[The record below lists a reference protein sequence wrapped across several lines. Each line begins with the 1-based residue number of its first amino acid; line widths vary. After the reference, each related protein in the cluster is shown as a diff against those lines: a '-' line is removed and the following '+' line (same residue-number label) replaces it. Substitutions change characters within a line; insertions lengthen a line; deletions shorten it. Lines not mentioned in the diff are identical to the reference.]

1 MMRKNQN
8 QIKNT
13 KRSADQDG
21 QKDTFAV
28 DSDDINDTT
37 TVSTLST
44 MLSCFLLDSVRLVT
58 KTYCSSKDP
67 L

>member
-21 QKDTFAV
+21 QKDAFAV

-37 TVSTLST
+37 TVSTLPT

-58 KTYCSSKDP
+58 KTYCS
-67 L
+67 

>member
-1 MMRKNQN
+1 MIRKNQN

-21 QKDTFAV
+21 QKDAFAV

-44 MLSCFLLDSVRLVT
+44 MLSCFLLDSV
-58 KTYCSSKDP
+58 SW
-67 L
+67 